1 MDGGEKTVWLCF
13 KGRDY
18 YSKLTLFFRGGCK
31 VMFKQT
37 SFLHALSVHH
47 VLKCQ
52 PLLLTHE
59 LLPNEILIVDGGTMQ
74 GANCETKLNA
84 VSQILWTIALA
95 TANRLALHVFYSG
108 SMASLIYSG
117 RCFLFVGQLKDTDVH
132 VTLKT
137 DRD

>member
-1 MDGGEKTVWLCF
+1 MALF

-18 YSKLTLFFRGGCK
+18 YSKLTLFFRGFFCK
-31 VMFKQT
+31 VIFKQT
-37 SFLHALSVHH
+37 AFLHALSVHH

-74 GANCETKLNA
+74 GANCETKFNA

-95 TANRLALHVFYSG
+95 TANRLALHDFYSG

-117 RCFLFVGQLKDTDVH
+117 RRFLFVGQLKDTDVNA
-132 VTLKT
+132 TLKT